1 MSNWIRRKAKR
12 TLQYYRFF
20 VLSAANTLLILF
32 AINAAFAGIYHLRD
46 WLSPVDPISRKYGAE
61 LVEEIYSDMSQ
72 QDIASL
78 LEETWTRRY
87 EYSPYIQFRERAYHG
102 RFVNVHGAGFRY
114 SREQGVWPPAEE
126 TVNVFIFGGSTTF
139 GYGLRDD
146 QTVAS
151 YLQQYL
157 QPAFQRPL
165 KVYNFGCGSYFST
178 QERILFTELLLAGW
192 RPEMAIFIDG
202 LNDFYFAN
210 NEPALTGSLRE
221 LVDGNSPW
229 GECAAWI
236 NSSSLHRALGSL
248 GQRMKRSASESGN
261 SWTIAHPTEWESECR
276 QVVERYFA
284 NQQLI
289 TLLAEQH
296 DIPVYFVWQPI
307 PGYRY
312 DLQYHP
318 FAASGM
324 GEHLRSSF
332 GYPIIADLRNS
343 VPAGERFLWCAD
355 IQENIRRRLY
365 VDQVHYGA
373 ELAEMLAID
382 IAAKIKQ

>member
-1 MSNWIRRKAKR
+1 
-12 TLQYYRFF
+12 LQPG
-20 VLSAANTLLILF
+20 L
-32 AINAAFAGIYHLRD
+32 
-46 WLSPVDPISRKYGAE
+46 

-248 GQRMKRSASESGN
+248 GRRMKRSASESSN

-276 QVVERYFA
+276 QVS
-284 NQQLI
+284 L
-289 TLLAEQH
+289 
-296 DIPVYFVWQPI
+296 
-307 PGYRY
+307 
-312 DLQYHP
+312 
-318 FAASGM
+318 S
-324 GEHLRSSF
+324 
-332 GYPIIADLRNS
+332 
-343 VPAGERFLWCAD
+343 
-355 IQENIRRRLY
+355 
-365 VDQVHYGA
+365 
-373 ELAEMLAID
+373 
-382 IAAKIKQ
+382 